1 VDEQRVGVAAFSYR
15 KGLTRTDRDDMN
27 IDAGCRLKNWQ
38 DVAE

>member
-1 VDEQRVGVAAFSYR
+1 MDEQRVGVAAFSYR

-27 IDAGCRLKNWQ
+27 IDAGCRLKYWQ